1 MSDKYE
7 RIQDKIIGM
16 FAQFASTAIH
26 SGIDL
31 FFAQPKKVAIEITPP
46 KEERSNSLNPL
57 NLLGKDVNKEPKKD
71 PKTPD
76 QELDETRNLLK
87 QGATPEDVRK
97 QAIKSESAQRAKDP
111 EQYASLVTGL
121 AQAENATE
129 RFSQGQTMTQER
141 SPKVKVR

>member
-7 RIQDKIIGM
+7 RIQEKIIGM
-16 FAQFASTAIH
+16 FAQFASTGIH
-26 SGIDL
+26 SAIDL
-31 FFAQPKKVAIEITPP
+31 WFSRTKKVAIEITPP

-57 NLLGKDVNKEPKKD
+57 NLLGNGANNEPKKD
-71 PKTPD
+71 PKTPE

-129 RFSQGQTMTQER
+129 KFSQGQTMTQER